1 MVLVIK
7 KSEDEDRRLVY
18 GEVYAPNRPD
28 ADREFMLAEDIEAMA
43 HDFMRRMKQ
52 DRVDTHHNNE
62 VIPNVVVVESF
73 IARKGDP
80 DFIEGAWVVGVH
92 INDDDTWE
100 KVKKGELSGFSL
112 EALVNYE
119 DVEVEIEMP
128 PIVSGVTSKSE
139 EHTHKF
145 FVTYDKEGN
154 FKGGVTD
161 EVNGHKHAIIC
172 GTRTEKAEGH
182 SHMFS
187 AVDDIEIV
195 G

>member
-1 MVLVIK
+1 MTLVVK

-28 ADREFMLAEDIEAMA
+28 ADKEFMKPADIEEMA

-52 DRVDTHHNNE
+52 DQIDTQHDNE
-62 VIPNVVVVESF
+62 VVPNVVVVESF

-80 DFIEGAWVVGVH
+80 DFIEGSWVVGVH
-92 INDDDTWE
+92 VNDDDTWE
-100 KVKKGELSGFSL
+100 KIKKGELCGFSL
-112 EALVNYE
+112 EALVKYE
-119 DVEVEIEMP
+119 DVEVEVEIP

-139 EHTHKF
+139 DHTHKF
-145 FVTYDKEGN
+145 FVTYDKDGN

-161 EVNGHKHAIIC
+161 EVDGHKHAIIR

-182 SHMFS
+182 THTFS